1 MKTLFKQIQTKS
13 CNDQRNSLTPPSG
26 VGGLIYLFFGTLIVF
41 FATSCSHNQETKP
54 QRKDIV
60 DAVFASGFIANY
72 DEYLVISAADGYLN
86 KSLVKEGDR
95 VTAGMP
101 LFLISNE
108 VQSAQYATAT
118 ANYNDAKSKNDPNSA
133 QIQQL
138 KIQIS
143 QAKTQLQNDETNFN
157 RYANLIKTNAVSQVD
172 FDKVKLQYESSKS
185 NVSILEK
192 SLADLKRQLSLNET
206 NALEQLKIQLRN
218 NKDFNLTAI
227 CNGLIINVNK
237 KQGEYVKRGETVAK
251 IGAGNPIIKLY
262 VAEEDISSVKLNN
275 KVVVSLNTEKQK
287 TYRAIISSIYPGFDS
302 NNQSFIVEATFTQL
316 PENLMYNTQLQ
327 ANIITEEK
335 KNAMII
341 PSNFLLNGDS
351 VQLKDGKKVSV
362 QTGIVNNEWVE
373 ILSGLTENQ
382 TIVISKKQ

>member
-13 CNDQRNSLTPPSG
+13 CNNQRNTLTPPSG
-26 VGGLIYLFFGTLIVF
+26 VGGLIYLFFGTLIVL

-60 DAVFASGFIANY
+60 DAVFASGFIANN

-86 KSLVKEGDR
+86 KSLVKEGDK
-95 VTAGMP
+95 VTSGMS
-101 LFLISNE
+101 LFLLSNE
-108 VQSAQYATAT
+108 VQSAQYATAN
-118 ANYNDAKSKNDPNSA
+118 ANYSDAKSKNDANSA

-143 QAKTQLQNDETNFN
+143 QAKNQLQNDETNYN

-172 FDKVKLQYESSKS
+172 FDKIKLQYESSKS

-192 SLADLKRQLSLNET
+192 SLSDLKRQLSLNET
-206 NALEQLKIQLRN
+206 NALEQLKIQQRN
-218 NKDFNLTAI
+218 NKDFNITANS
-227 CNGLIINVNK
+227 NGFIINVNK
-237 KQGEYVKRGETVAK
+237 KQGEFVKRGEIVAK

-262 VAEEDISSVKLNN
+262 VAEEDISRLKLNN

-287 TYRAIISSIYPGFDS
+287 TYNATVSRIYPGFDS

-316 PENLMYNTQLQ
+316 TENIMYNTQLQ
-327 ANIITEEK
+327 ANIVTDEK
-335 KNAMII
+335 KNALII
-341 PSNFLLNGDS
+341 PSNYLLNGDS
-351 VQLKDGKKVSV
+351 VLLKEGKKASV
-362 QTGIVNNEWVE
+362 QKGIVNNEWVE

>member
-13 CNDQRNSLTPPSG
+13 CNNQRNTLTPPSG
-26 VGGLIYLFFGTLIVF
+26 VGGLIYLFFGTLLVL

-60 DAVFASGFIANY
+60 DAVFASGFIANN
-72 DEYLVISAADGYLN
+72 DEYMVISAADGYLN
-86 KSLVKEGDR
+86 KSLVKEGDK
-95 VTAGMP
+95 VTSGMS
-101 LFLISNE
+101 LFLLSNE
-108 VQSAQYATAT
+108 VQSAQYATAN
-118 ANYNDAKSKNDPNSA
+118 ANYSDAKSKNDANSA

-143 QAKTQLQNDETNFN
+143 QAKNQLQNDETNYN
-157 RYANLIKTNAVSQVD
+157 RYANLIKANAVSQVD
-172 FDKVKLQYESSKS
+172 FDKIKLQYESSKS

-192 SLADLKRQLSLNET
+192 SLSDLKRQLSLNET
-206 NALEQLKIQLRN
+206 NALEQLKIQQRN
-218 NKDFNLTAI
+218 NKDFNLTANS
-227 CNGLIINVNK
+227 NGLIISVNK
-237 KQGEYVKRGETVAK
+237 KQGEFVKRGETVAR

-262 VAEEDISSVKLNN
+262 VAEEDISRVKLNN

-287 TYRAIISSIYPGFDS
+287 TYNAIVSRIYPGFDS

-316 PENLMYNTQLQ
+316 PENIMYNTQLQ
-327 ANIITEEK
+327 ANIVTDEK

-341 PSNFLLNGDS
+341 PSNYLLNGDS
-351 VQLKDGKKVSV
+351 VLMKEGKKAAV
-362 QTGIVNNEWVE
+362 QKGIVNNEWVE